1 MNKEQEKESIEREIE
16 QLEGIID
23 KRKKRLEELNTD
35 KDETDIRLP
44 STPSCSNSSPSNG
57 IMEELPKR

>member
-16 QLEGIID
+16 QLEEIID

-35 KDETDIRLP
+35 KDETDICLL
-44 STPSCSNSSPSNG
+44 SASSCSNSGPNNG